1 MNKIFFDSWESIFRT
16 FVITILA
23 YVILI
28 IMLRVSGKRT
38 LSKMNSFDFIVTIA
52 LGSTLATVLLN
63 KNVALADGALALFLL
78 IMLQYLIT
86 WLSYRSHTVK
96 SLVKATPSLLVYK
109 GELLEHVMK
118 KERVTHEEVYAK
130 AREKG
135 FSSLK
140 DVDAVVMET
149 DGSLTIISDM
159 SSEGAKAMKQ
169 VKHFEE
175 IEKRRS

>member
-16 FVITILA
+16 FIITVLA

-63 KNVALADGALALFLL
+63 KSVALADGALALFLL
-78 IMLQYLIT
+78 IMLQYVIT
-86 WLSYRSHTVK
+86 WLSYRSATVK
-96 SLVKATPSLLVYK
+96 NLVKATPALLAYK
-109 GELLEHVMK
+109 GELLEQAMK
-118 KERVTHEEVYAK
+118 KERVTKEEVFAK

-140 DVDAVVMET
+140 DIDVVVLET
-149 DGSLTIISDM
+149 DGSLTVLGSIDHEDPSAI
-159 SSEGAKAMKQ
+159 Q
-169 VKHFEE
+169 HVKNFEE
-175 IEKRRS
+175 ARK